1 MAVPWRIRGRI
12 LQQGLSKVQ
21 ESSGQPIE
29 LTKKT
34 FWSRVGTT
42 MKELLTVLK
51 EYFKGRRVPFI
62 VILLSFCI
70 FGAVFSLYSL
80 PLEAIGYAAL
90 LTVLFILACSILD
103 FLSFYKRHQSL
114 GQLKKGITLANLAL
128 PEAKNLMEKDYQELI
143 LLLMENRNTSMLEKD
158 RIYREMMDYYTVWAH
173 QIKTPIAAMRLVLQA
188 EANSTG
194 SELQEQLF
202 RIEQYAD
209 MVLQYLRTE
218 ELNADLVIK
227 SYPLDAIVRQA
238 VRKYSKIF
246 IRKRI
251 KLNYEAVNQEV
262 LTDEKWLC
270 FVLEQILSNALKY
283 TNVGEIFIYMDGCE
297 PKTLVIEDT
306 GIGIEQEDLHRIF
319 EKGFTGYNGRID
331 KKSTG
336 IGLYLCKRILD
347 KLSHTITAASTPGRG
362 TRIMI
367 GFPRADIADD

>member
-1 MAVPWRIRGRI
+1 
-12 LQQGLSKVQ
+12 
-21 ESSGQPIE
+21 
-29 LTKKT
+29 
-34 FWSRVGTT
+34 